1 LPATYEAARTAL
13 TECYRVDE
21 CKEWADKAAALK
33 SYAKQIEDNTLY
45 DTASRIHGRAIKR
58 AGELLAQIE
67 PARGANQNIRTA
79 ADTKVTRTQAAES
92 AGLSKRQKDT
102 ALRVAAIP
110 DKEFE
115 LAIAQSPPPTV
126 TELADRGKKT
136 QPKVLHDLGGRSPAD
151 FRVCTEAIGFVRELH
166 SFAIKT
172 PVESVVRG
180 ASDRERDRFVEQIAP
195 LLGWLNDLLLQLQKE
210 KSK

>member
-1 LPATYEAARTAL
+1 
-13 TECYRVDE
+13 
-21 CKEWADKAAALK
+21 
-33 SYAKQIEDNTLY
+33 
-45 DTASRIHGRAIKR
+45 
-58 AGELLAQIE
+58 
-67 PARGANQNIRTA
+67 
-79 ADTKVTRTQAAES
+79 
-92 AGLSKRQKDT
+92 
-102 ALRVAAIP
+102 
-110 DKEFE
+110 
-115 LAIAQSPPPTV
+115 
-126 TELADRGKKT
+126 
-136 QPKVLHDLGGRSPAD
+136 VLHDLGGRSPAD